1 MTLLLV
7 TSSAAQE
14 RSHWQEQL
22 NSYLWTLRT
31 MSKSSESMRYAANRL
46 EGAILRGLEHS
57 LAVNID
63 EPSYVQLQPRD
74 QFAEPFFADAE
85 RFDFTS
91 VELGSFDWLGSVNP
105 NELL

>member
-7 TSSAAQE
+7 TSSATQE

-63 EPSYVQLQPRD
+63 EPSYVQLQPGD

-105 NELL
+105 NDLI